1 MLLTEFNVDNAIQFH
16 SELNP
21 KLWDGTHLDAEVE
34 AHLKAIAALFIQKL
48 KVPHLDIVDVTI
60 SGSNAGY
67 TYTKYSDIDCHIVVD
82 VPTKKQE
89 LMRNLFDA
97 KKSIFNETY
106 NFSIHTIPVEL
117 YVQFKDEPHASTG
130 VYSLLREEWLRK
142 PQPIKVEIDDG
153 LVQFKYKRF
162 VRLTTNAID
171 KGNIKLAN
179 AITEKLRKYRQHGL
193 TKHGELGPENI
204 TFKLLR
210 NNGILEKLMDFKRE
224 NIESQLSLE
233 P

>member
-1 MLLTEFNVDNAIQFH
+1 M
-16 SELNP
+16 
-21 KLWDGTHLDAEVE
+21 
-34 AHLKAIAALFIQKL
+34 
-48 KVPHLDIVDVTI
+48 
-60 SGSNAGY
+60 
-67 TYTKYSDIDCHIVVD
+67 
-82 VPTKKQE
+82 
-89 LMRNLFDA
+89 
-97 KKSIFNETY
+97 
-106 NFSIHTIPVEL
+106 
-117 YVQFKDEPHASTG
+117 
-130 VYSLLREEWLRK
+130 
-142 PQPIKVEIDDG
+142 
-153 LVQFKYKRF
+153 
-162 VRLTTNAID
+162 RLTTNAID